1 MPVRKPDIGEVSET
15 RRERW
20 SKLIAEQQRSGQL
33 VRPFCR
39 ERGITEPS
47 FYYWRKRLQEDGTV
61 RFALLESEPAT
72 TDEAPAIELVLS
84 TGERLRIGNG
94 VNART
99 LHLVLDAVR
108 R

>member
-1 MPVRKPDIGEVSET
+1 VSESK
-15 RRERW
+15 RECW
-20 SKLIAEQQRSGQL
+20 SKLIAEQQTSRQP

-47 FYYWRKRLQEDGTV
+47 FYYWRKRLRKNGTV
-61 RFALLESEPAT
+61 RFALLETKAAT
-72 TDEAPAIELVLS
+72 ADAAPTIELVLS

-94 VNART
+94 VDAAT
-99 LHLVLDAVR
+99 LRLVLDAVR

>member
-1 MPVRKPDIGEVSET
+1 VSES
-15 RRERW
+15 RRECWR
-20 SKLIAEQQRSGQL
+20 KLIAEQQTSGQS

-47 FYYWRKRLQEDGTV
+47 FYYWRKRLRENGTV
-61 RFALLESEPAT
+61 RFALLQTKTAIA
-72 TDEAPAIELVLS
+72 DAAPAIELVLS

-94 VNART
+94 VDGAT
-99 LHLVLDAVR
+99 LRRVLDAVR